1 MDRLTRHELKTDR
14 FVEEVGQTVHFL
26 EEHRQALIRYGSIAL
41 VILILAGAG
50 YAWMR
55 AKKAERQT
63 ALAAVLEI
71 YNAPVI
77 DPPPAEFKAFRTE
90 QEKNDAIV
98 KGCNEL
104 IRRYPGTDEA
114 AIATYL
120 LGANAADQG
129 DLAAAERY
137 LKEASEKAS
146 REYAS
151 LARLSLAQLYALQ
164 GRTGDAEKLLRGLM
178 DRPTVL
184 VTKEQATLELARL
197 LMKSRPEEAR
207 KLVTP
212 LQTRPG
218 AVGRAAGTLLTEM
231 SRKQGT

>member
-63 ALAAVLEI
+63 ALATVLEI

-104 IRRYPGTDEA
+104 IRKYPGTDEA

-129 DLAAAERY
+129 DLSAAERY